1 MGCNFHLATPDFPSI
16 IIKNDSLNYKSEIEN
31 IRNSLKLSKENFTTY
46 SSLNQEFNEKVD
58 PLRIKYQQFQDKKKE
73 LEVEIKE
80 QKKRIKEKSKIMK
93 NETPSAVIMMDMA
106 EDDALSIESGNR
118 WKKLIDK
125 IIY

>member
-1 MGCNFHLATPDFPSI
+1 M
-16 IIKNDSLNYKSEIEN
+16 
-31 IRNSLKLSKENFTTY
+31 KLSKENFTTY